1 MNSVKRQAMLS
12 KLKNVSGYQPRKER
26 IKQGQNFEVNVDDNG
41 CLDATSYR
49 WWHFFVEK
57 NGLYF
62 FNWYSYSSSTRKH
75 QYSMSNIVRTL
86 GIDYITV
93 SYSKSL
99 RDYSLERILS
109 DKINSLY
116 QGENAQS
123 LRRQGCYAVYTE
135 ESFNETMKDIRKIAE
150 ALKMPET
157 KLNKMLIEAEL
168 KASNDLV
175 ELLVAAHEKRVSRR
189 NAQKLNENLAAIE
202 L

>member
-26 IKQGQNFEVNVDDNG
+26 IKQGSNFVVNIDDDG
-41 CLDATSYR
+41 YLDATSYR

-75 QYSMSNIVRTL
+75 QYKMSDIVRTL

-93 SYSKSL
+93 SYNESL
-99 RDYSLERILS
+99 SSISLECILD
-109 DKINSLY
+109 DKVNSLY
-116 QGENAQS
+116 QGENEQS
-123 LRRQGCYAVYTE
+123 LKRQGSYAAYTE
-135 ESFNETMKDIRKIAE
+135 ESFNETMKDIKKIAE

-157 KLNKMLIEAEL
+157 KLNKMLLEAEL

-202 L
+202 I